1 MLIRLTFV
9 MMPTFVMYILL
20 YLQKLY
26 CRPSLSKIIQDS
38 FNIRLSAEIKKR
50 LDSQRVYFSI
60 IS

>member
-1 MLIRLTFV
+1 MLIGLTFV
-9 MMPTFVMYILL
+9 MLLTFVMYILL

-26 CRPSLSKIIQDS
+26 RMPSLSKINQDS
-38 FNIRLSAEIKKR
+38 LNIRLSAEIKKR